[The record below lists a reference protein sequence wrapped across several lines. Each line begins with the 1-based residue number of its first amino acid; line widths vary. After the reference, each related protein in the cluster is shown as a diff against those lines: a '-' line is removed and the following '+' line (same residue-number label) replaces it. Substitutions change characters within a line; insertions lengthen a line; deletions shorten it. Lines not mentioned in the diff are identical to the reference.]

1 MTDCRG
7 SKPRCPWKIE
17 FLPLGSV
24 NGYAEVGIDTR
35 YPPFCKANTAKL
47 PLPRA
52 KCGPDSL
59 YPHEVL
65 IER

>member
-52 KCGPDSL
+52 KLPWQ
-59 YPHEVL
+59 V
-65 IER
+65 